1 MRENYEWSFWF
12 QGWEMG
18 LVGQVL
24 ALPCYQ
30 MDLRLDLHCPCLA
43 SLISGQRAGDRQI
56 PGASSQPSRM
66 VSPPGVQERETEN
79 QKGSLTSGLAV
90 QAHHS
95 PAFALGNLDSG
106 CFYKWNTSLLHKV
119 QCLDPGSPP
128 LWQASL
134 QMKGFLGPKSQLEG
148 RIWVLVPLTL

>member
-1 MRENYEWSFWF
+1 
-12 QGWEMG
+12 MG

-66 VSPPGVQERETEN
+66 VSPPGVQEREAEN
-79 QKGSLTSGLAV
+79 QK
-90 QAHHS
+90 
-95 PAFALGNLDSG
+95 G

-128 LWQASL
+128 L
-134 QMKGFLGPKSQLEG
+134 
-148 RIWVLVPLTL
+148 